1 MSYDKGKTIKEYMQG
16 GYAQPMEYANGGY
29 IPGVS
34 RALYGAGLNRRV
46 GIAQDEQREQAKAL
60 EKQGKRRGLFS
71 TLGSLGGTA
80 LGGLAAGALAGMTG
94 GLSLLATPYIAKG
107 LGSAAGSFLG
117 EKVAGATASDE
128 FKRVGQESSTGL
140 LDTGFEEL
148 GDIRKEYGEGALGRA
163 AATGIKTGLMA
174 GGADKLQG
182 LGDKIFANRVTKQ
195 GIADNPW
202 LETASDADDA
212 WAAGADYLG
221 PEPLSDFGNRY
232 GQSMGW
238 DIPQTL
244 IAGRNQ
250 GGVVRGYENGG
261 KAVSQ
266 ERYGGLLRKMIGK
279 MGGNVEA
286 GMYTPEGG
294 MTREGYAKMFG
305 ATPESIDIDTLSY
318 RNPSTYNFEISG
330 LSPQGEKV
338 GGSERAT
345 GTSPLEDL
353 LNQAMSKKLDPFA
366 ELEWSE
372 KLLRARDDVEGYAGG
387 GLINMLPFNRRIM

>member
-117 EKVAGATASDE
+117 EKVAGATASNK
-128 FKRVGQESSTGL
+128 FKNVGKQSSTGL

>member
-34 RALYGAGLNRRV
+34 RALYSAGLNRKV

-71 TLGSLGGTA
+71 KLGSLGGTA
-80 LGGLAAGALAGMTG
+80 LGGIAAGALAGMTG

-107 LGSAAGSFLG
+107 LGSAAGAFAG
-117 EKVAGATASDE
+117 EKLAGATASDE
-128 FKRVGQESSTGL
+128 FKNVGQESSTGL
-140 LDTGFEEL
+140 LDSGFEEL

-182 LGDKIFANRVTKQ
+182 FGDKIFANRVTKQ

-238 DIPQTL
+238 DTPQTL

-250 GGVVRGYENGG
+250 GGVVRGYEDGG
-261 KAVSQ
+261 KVSQ
-266 ERYGGLLRKMIGK
+266 ERYGGLLRKMVGK

-318 RNPSTYNFEISG
+318 RNPSTYNFEVRG
-330 LSPQGEKV
+330 LSPQGEEV
-338 GGSERAT
+338 GNRIQSIGL
-345 GTSPLEDL
+345 SPLENL
-353 LNQAMSKKLDPFA
+353 LENAMSEKLDSFKA
-366 ELEWSE
+366 LEMSD
-372 KLLRARDDVEGYAGG
+372 KLLRAREQVQGYAGG

>member
-71 TLGSLGGTA
+71 KLGSLGGTA
-80 LGGLAAGALAGMTG
+80 LGGIAAGALAGMTG

-107 LGSAAGSFLG
+107 LGSAAGAFAG
-117 EKVAGATASDE
+117 EKLAGATASDE
-128 FKRVGQESSTGL
+128 FKNVGQESSTGL
-140 LDTGFEEL
+140 LDSGFEEL

-182 LGDKIFANRVTKQ
+182 FGDKMFANRVTDQ
-195 GIADNPW
+195 ALLDNPY
-202 LETASDADDA
+202 LSTMSDADDA
-212 WAAGADYLG
+212 WAAGADY
-221 PEPLSDFGNRY
+221 FGSEALT
-232 GQSMGW
+232 QF
-238 DIPQTL
+238 Q
-244 IAGRNQ
+244 NQ
-250 GGVVRGYENGG
+250 GGVVKGYEDGG

-266 ERYGGLLRKMIGK
+266 ERYGGLLRKMVGK

-330 LSPQGEKV
+330 LSPQGEEV
-338 GGSERAT
+338 GGSQRAT
-345 GTSPLEDL
+345 GSSPLEDL
-353 LNQAMSKKLDPFA
+353 LENAM
-366 ELEWSE
+366 SE
-372 KLLRARDDVEGYAGG
+372 KLDAFKALEMREKLLGAREQVQGYAGG